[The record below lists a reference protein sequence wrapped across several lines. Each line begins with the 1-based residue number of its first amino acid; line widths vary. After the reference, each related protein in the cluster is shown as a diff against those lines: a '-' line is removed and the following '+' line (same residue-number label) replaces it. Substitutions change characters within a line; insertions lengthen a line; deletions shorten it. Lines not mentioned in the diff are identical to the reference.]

1 MTARRLNFSQSLDP
15 PPAQADTSS
24 TSGEVIGMHNNAL
37 YIASRTE
44 EENQILKR
52 KLEVLRED
60 FNELRFVGLHP
71 QGLVNSARDNMAA
84 VLINVTEWT
93 AIESLILSGLRD
105 AGYTGPVLVI
115 AKAMADAALRQL
127 RGRSGVVFL
136 EKPFET
142 RDLVGIVHKM
152 LMARAVEQRV
162 HRRFNTDEMAEIVP
176 YGQSHV
182 YSSRVCNMS
191 KGGAYLEFFR
201 SAPIRKGDMV
211 RLKVELKEVNRV
223 YTVPAKVVW
232 TGRTK
237 DAGSNFTAG
246 VMFMGAANMTKNV
259 IGEF

>member
-1 MTARRLNFSQSLDP
+1 MP
-15 PPAQADTSS
+15 
-24 TSGEVIGMHNNAL
+24 NNAL

-52 KLEVLRED
+52 KLEVLREEFGD
-60 FNELRFVGLHP
+60 LRFVGLHP
-71 QGLVNSARDNMAA
+71 QGLARSAQENMAV

-93 AIESLILSGLRD
+93 PIENLVLSGLRD
-105 AGYTGPVLVI
+105 AGYTGPVMVV
-115 AKAMADAALRQL
+115 AKVMADTALRQL
-127 RGRSGVVFL
+127 RSNQAVVFL

-142 RDLVGIVHKM
+142 KDLIGIMRKM
-152 LMARAVEQRV
+152 LLARAVAQRI

-176 YGQSHV
+176 FGQSNV

-232 TGRTK
+232 TGRTS

-246 VMFMGAANMTKNV
+246 VMFIGAPNVTKNV

>member
-1 MTARRLNFSQSLDP
+1 
-15 PPAQADTSS
+15 
-24 TSGEVIGMHNNAL
+24 MHNNAL
-37 YIASRTE
+37 YFASRTE

-60 FNELRFVGLHP
+60 FNDLRFVGLHP
-71 QGLVNSARDNMAA
+71 QGLAMSARDNMAA
-84 VLINVTEWT
+84 VLINVTDWT
-93 AIESLILSGLRD
+93 PTESSVLSGLRE
-105 AGYTGPVLVI
+105 AGYSGPILVI
-115 AKAMADAALRQL
+115 AKAMAEAAIRQL
-127 RGRSGVVFL
+127 RHSATVVFL

-142 RDLVGIVHKM
+142 KDLVGIVHKM
-152 LMARAVEQRV
+152 LMAREVEQRI

-176 YGQSHV
+176 FDQSGI

-232 TGRTK
+232 TGRTN

-246 VMFMGAANMTKNV
+246 VQFVGAPNVTKNV